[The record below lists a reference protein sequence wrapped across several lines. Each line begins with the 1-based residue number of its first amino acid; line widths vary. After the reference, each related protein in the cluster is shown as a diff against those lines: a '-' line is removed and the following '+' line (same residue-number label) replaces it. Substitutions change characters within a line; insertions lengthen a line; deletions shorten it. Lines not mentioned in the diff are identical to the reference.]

1 MTTSAVGASTW
12 KIDAAHS
19 NAEFAVK
26 HLMVS
31 TVKGRFWNIDGE
43 LHIDESQPSDSWV
56 QARIEVASV
65 DTGIEQRDAH
75 LRSDD
80 FFNAEAYPYITFRS
94 KKVEPAGEERWRVVG
109 DLTIRDVT
117 REVVL
122 DTVFD
127 GVSTGFD
134 GKRIAAFT
142 ATTSINRKDFGLRY
156 NAVLEGGAIVV
167 GDRVGITLNIEA
179 VEVSAGEPPGA

>member
-1 MTTSAVGASTW
+1 VTKSQVSASTW
-12 KIDAAHS
+12 RIDAGHS

-31 TVKGRFWNIDGE
+31 TVKGRFWNIDGQ
-43 LHIDESQPSDSWV
+43 LHLDEVEPSNSWV
-56 QARIEVASV
+56 EARIEVASV

-94 KKVEPAGEERWRVVG
+94 KRVEPADGEHWLVVG

-122 DTVFD
+122 DTEFD
-127 GVSTGFD
+127 GVGTVD
-134 GKRIAAFT
+134 GKRIAGFT
-142 ATTSINRKDFGLRY
+142 ATTSVNRKDFGLRY
-156 NAVLEGGAIVV
+156 NAVVEGGALVV
-167 GDRVGITLNIEA
+167 GDRVRITLNVEA
-179 VEVSAGEPPGA
+179 VEVAEGQSAAA